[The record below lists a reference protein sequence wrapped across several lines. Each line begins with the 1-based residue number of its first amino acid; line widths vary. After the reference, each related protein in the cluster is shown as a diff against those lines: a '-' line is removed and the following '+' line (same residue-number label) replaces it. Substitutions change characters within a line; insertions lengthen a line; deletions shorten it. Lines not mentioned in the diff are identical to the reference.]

1 MSAGVAGVAGATGS
15 AVTALEDM
23 LGQWRAG
30 GPFAP
35 EDLARLDA
43 AEAVPV
49 AACRALDDAG
59 LPAYYV
65 PARFGGRLVGF
76 PQVVAMLRAVARQDL
91 TVAIAHGK
99 TFLGAVSVWVSGS
112 PETAE
117 RLARQIIDGAVVCW
131 GLTERG
137 HGSDLLSGE
146 VSAER
151 TTDGWRLHGTKWLIN
166 NATRAQVACVLARTS
181 AVGGPRGFSLFLV
194 DKRELSPDRLR
205 TLDKIPTHGIRGA
218 DISGLSFDGAPLPAT
233 ALIGEPGKGGETVLK
248 ALQLT
253 RTACTALSLG
263 AGDHAIRLATRFARE
278 RRLYGRP
285 VAEMPLAR
293 DTIGRAAARLLLA
306 EAVTAV
312 ATRAIHVL
320 PREMSVF
327 SAVCKAFVPTI
338 VQEAIEQVAELLGA
352 RGYLTDVFEHGEF
365 AKLERD
371 HRLVA
376 IFDGSTLVNR
386 HMLISQFTRL
396 GRGYGVLDPS
406 AADRLSTL
414 VNGPLPD
421 FAYDTLA
428 LVSASGCGLVL
439 AVPGLLHRV
448 RELDSGGLMAHV
460 LADFEAACAK
470 THAAIGAYR
479 PAAGMPAADAFA
491 LAELYE
497 VCVAGAACL
506 LILSS
511 RPGDGRAWTLLRGCL
526 ELVVERLVPGRYG
539 DDGVFAALAEHA
551 LLDDEPLTLF
561 PRDQEDSPW

>member
-1 MSAGVAGVAGATGS
+1 MSAGS
-15 AVTALEDM
+15 AVTALEEM
-23 LGQWRAG
+23 LGQWRAD

-35 EDLARLDA
+35 EELARLDA
-43 AEAVPV
+43 AEVIPT

-65 PARFGGRLVGF
+65 PVRFGGRLVAF
-76 PQVVAMLRAVARQDL
+76 PEVVAMLRAVARQDL

-117 RLARQIIDGAVVCW
+117 WLARQIIDGAIVCW
-131 GLTERG
+131 GLTEQG
-137 HGSDLLSGE
+137 HGSDLLAGE

-151 TTDGWRLHGTKWLIN
+151 TTDGWRLDGTKWLIN
-166 NATRAQVACVLARTS
+166 NATRAQLACVLARTS
-181 AVGGPRGFSLFLV
+181 AEGGPRGFSLFLV
-194 DKRELSPDRLR
+194 DKRELAPRHVEP
-205 TLDKIPTHGIRGA
+205 LDKIPTHGIRGA
-218 DISGLSFDGAPLPAT
+218 DISGLSFHDAPLPAT
-233 ALIGEPGKGGETVLK
+233 ALIGEPGKAGETVLK

-253 RTACTALSLG
+253 RTACAALSLG
-263 AGDHAIRLATRFARE
+263 AGDHAIRLATRFARR

-352 RGYLTDVFEHGEF
+352 RGYLTGVFEHGEF

-386 HMLISQFTRL
+386 QLLISQFTRL
-396 GRGYGVLDPS
+396 GRGYGAVDPS

-414 VNGPLPD
+414 VTGPLPEI
-421 FAYDTLA
+421 AYDKLTLI
-428 LVSASGCGLVL
+428 SASGCGLTL

-448 RELDSGGLMAHV
+448 RELDSGGRLTHV
-460 LADFEAACAK
+460 LADFEAACAR
-470 THAAIGAYR
+470 THAAIEAYR
-479 PAAGMPAADAFA
+479 PASGMPGAHAFA

-497 VCVAGAACL
+497 LCVAGAACL
-506 LILSS
+506 LILAS
-511 RPGDGRAWTLLRGCL
+511 RPDDGRTWTLLRGCL
-526 ELVVERLVPGRYG
+526 ELVVERLVPGRHG
-539 DDGVFAALAEHA
+539 DDEVFATLAEHA
-551 LLDDEPLTLF
+551 LTVDERLTLF
-561 PRDQEDSPW
+561 ARDQEDSPW